1 MEGSS
6 TTIRLIRE
14 KLSEVVGSRIAVG
27 VSDTRIWQLIQLYGE
42 EEEGTNCALH
52 TLLEEVFEEE
62 DNFHEEEEQGGFVVF
77 GREEIASRVRGLEV
91 ACGGLCSGKPAFSW
105 GRYRDGLEL
114 LTRVMCV
121 PPRL

>member
-77 GREEIASRVRGLEV
+77 GREEIASVSMISKSRFHHFFVFCASTV
-91 ACGGLCSGKPAFSW
+91 
-105 GRYRDGLEL
+105 
-114 LTRVMCV
+114 
-121 PPRL
+121 